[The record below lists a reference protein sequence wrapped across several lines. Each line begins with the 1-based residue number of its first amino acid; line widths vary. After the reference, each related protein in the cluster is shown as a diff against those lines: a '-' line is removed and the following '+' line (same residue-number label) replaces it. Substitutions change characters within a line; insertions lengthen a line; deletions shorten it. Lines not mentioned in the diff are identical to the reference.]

1 MLYTKVQVGNG
12 APGIQER
19 GNKHPIFTHSS
30 LIGHSQAIGLT
41 IVQGR
46 RNPKREEEQ
55 CCKSKDKKNES

>member
-19 GNKHPIFTHSS
+19 RNKHPIFTHSS
-30 LIGHSQAIGLT
+30 LNGHSQAVGLT

-46 RNPKREEEQ
+46 GNPGREEEQ
-55 CCKSKDKKNES
+55 CWKSKDKKNES